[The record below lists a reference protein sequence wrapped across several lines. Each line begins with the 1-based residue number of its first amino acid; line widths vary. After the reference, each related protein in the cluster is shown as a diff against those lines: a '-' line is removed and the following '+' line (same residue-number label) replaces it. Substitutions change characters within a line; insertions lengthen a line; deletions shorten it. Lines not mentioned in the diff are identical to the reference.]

1 MIPEDRAKVREQFF
15 KYYTIK
21 KKKKLLISV
30 LGQSISKVELVG
42 RQRFSNLVTLVDAKR
57 RGESHG

>member
-1 MIPEDRAKVREQFF
+1 MIPGDRAKVREQFF

-21 KKKKLLISV
+21 KKKLVISV

>member
-15 KYYTIK
+15 KYYTI
-21 KKKKLLISV
+21 KKKLLISV

>member
-21 KKKKLLISV
+21 KKKLVISV